1 MLQTDRNYNGLL
13 EPVTCATFTK
23 LSTPSRVYWQ
33 FYDTF
38 TFSAG
43 AEVTGLVLHFW
54 RPVAPKLLTETENK
68 LAGCRNGIDL
78 LYYGPALS
86 PWRVWWVSDKKHFWW
101 RRTAEGL
108 WFRTAEIP
116 ETRPSETNI
125 GCHTCVIESTAAI
138 AAEASF

>member
-1 MLQTDRNYNGLL
+1 MVKYDLTQKLYRCYKLTEIIMALL

-38 TFSAG
+38 TFSAS

-68 LAGCRNGIDL
+68 LAGCKNGTDL

-86 PWRVWWVSDKKHFWW
+86 P
-101 RRTAEGL
+101 
-108 WFRTAEIP
+108 
-116 ETRPSETNI
+116 
-125 GCHTCVIESTAAI
+125 
-138 AAEASF
+138 